1 MSLLRTW
8 YLHKEFS
15 KIHERL
21 ISEEDKLQEKDADKK
36 IELYD
41 EAFFE
46 AREIFIDKIMLNFWL
61 IACAVIKYIICFSL
75 LTYFIMQNIHNSAFA
90 ILFSAISV
98 IFYVKHDFSE
108 LHNKFTDSIIQ
119 YLINKG
125 RLLNDELQNMKK
137 NLREQ

>member
-1 MSLLRTW
+1 
-8 YLHKEFS
+8 
-15 KIHERL
+15 
-21 ISEEDKLQEKDADKK
+21 
-36 IELYD
+36 
-41 EAFFE
+41 
-46 AREIFIDKIMLNFWL
+46 
-61 IACAVIKYIICFSL
+61 
-75 LTYFIMQNIHNSAFA
+75 MQNIHNSAFA